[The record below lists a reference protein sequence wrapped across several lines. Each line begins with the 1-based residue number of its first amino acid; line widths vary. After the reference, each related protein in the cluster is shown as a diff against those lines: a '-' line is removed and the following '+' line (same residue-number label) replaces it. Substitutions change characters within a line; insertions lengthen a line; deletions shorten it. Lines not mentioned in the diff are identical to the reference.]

1 MWVKRLSD
9 TLSTKVISVKTTRP
23 TSVSFAYYLSLVATI
38 LGVSGG
44 FIMLR
49 AIDRYATS
57 NFQVSQARTAAIICI
72 LSGLLVGVVASAT
85 YQKSVLGWKIHVG
98 IAVVSLI
105 ALVIVSILGKGGLP
119 LVHLCVILV
128 VLVLLMWPSTVRRF
142 YPDVTF
148 ATPGRR
154 PKPE

>member
-1 MWVKRLSD
+1 M
-9 TLSTKVISVKTTRP
+9 
-23 TSVSFAYYLSLVATI
+23 
-38 LGVSGG
+38 
-44 FIMLR
+44 
-49 AIDRYATS
+49 
-57 NFQVSQARTAAIICI
+57 
-72 LSGLLVGVVASAT
+72 
-85 YQKSVLGWKIHVG
+85 LGWKIHVG

-128 VLVLLMWPSTVRRF
+128 VLVLLMWPSTVRWF